1 MHGVVCTRDRQLTRQ
16 PPHATVIS
24 CTQRAGYRPHLIATC
39 ALSIASVITR
49 RGRHLANRSVGGT
62 DDYLDYHGVRSL
74 NKQPLKACLQ
84 AGLKRVFG
92 QILSRGRAVVLV
104 CHACKP
110 RVYRSSI
117 SFNRGPIYQWGIV
130 DCAARCWLFEIAFD
144 SKERGGIYIY
154 FFSSIL
160 GKF

>member
-92 QILSRGRAVVLV
+92 QILSRGRAVVDLFAMLV
-104 CHACKP
+104 SHAYIA
-110 RVYRSSI
+110 RRSRSTVARFINEESWTARLVVGFSRSRSI
-117 SFNRGPIYQWGIV
+117 RRRGEEY
-130 DCAARCWLFEIAFD
+130 
-144 SKERGGIYIY
+144 IYIFLFKY
-154 FFSSIL
+154 FR
-160 GKF
+160 